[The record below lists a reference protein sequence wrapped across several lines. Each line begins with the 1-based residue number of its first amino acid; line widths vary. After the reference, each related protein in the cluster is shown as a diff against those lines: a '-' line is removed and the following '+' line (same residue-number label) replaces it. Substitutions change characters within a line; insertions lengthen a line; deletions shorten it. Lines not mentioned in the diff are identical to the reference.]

1 MNTFKKKNIFSQI
14 PNNKTIFLSN
24 VKNFFGSRIID
35 TLIQKPTSI
44 FDKNLKEE
52 YNLNDVGNII
62 TLDVF
67 VIEHQRSFN
76 NKSPFKVV
84 TKTKAN
90 QILNILFFSNF
101 KSFFANKLQK
111 NLNYRITGKLQ
122 LFSNSFQIIH
132 PIEIK
137 KLDENSFFEE
147 VEPQYNLSRKKI
159 NKKKFRELVL
169 HNLKIFQN
177 FEFPQEWIADD
188 FKEKDW
194 SSFKISI
201 INLHKPSK
209 SLIKE
214 FETFRKRLAY
224 DELLANFLVFNKL
237 KKENNKEK
245 NKYIVNDFTN
255 SENIINRLSFTLTK
269 DQIYAYKE
277 IRGDISSNQKMYRLL
292 QGDVGSGKTIIS
304 LLIIADFV
312 KAGYQCVIMVPTEIL
327 ARQHLKYFRE
337 FLDPFKINIEM
348 LTSKTKQ
355 KQKQKIYDD
364 ISKSKIDVL
373 IGTHSVYNQSITF
386 MKLGLVVIDEQHKFG
401 VKQRVNII
409 EKSLRC
415 HTLIMSATPIPRSLS
430 FALYGEIEVSSIKS
444 KPVGRKKVLTSILSL
459 EKITSLL
466 DGIKRKLDKN
476 EQVFWVLPTIGEEN
490 NIDEKESA
498 ITRFKFLKK
507 KFGIK
512 VGIIHGKMDKE
523 EIQSSMD
530 DFQKKRIMILV
541 STTVIEVG
549 INIPSA
555 TLIIIEEA
563 NRFGLSQLHQ
573 LRGRVVRGNLPSH
586 CVLLYNRGLSEN
598 SKKRLQVLKQCDD
611 GFEIAEKDLILR
623 GSGDFF
629 GTNQSGLPRW
639 KFFSPYDDLNIIDNV
654 KKNSAMIL
662 ANNNEQISDFL
673 INIFYQRKNFSNYYS
688 P

>member
-1 MNTFKKKNIFSQI
+1 MNILTKKNIFSRI
-14 PNNKTIFLSN
+14 LNNNKTIFLTN
-24 VKNFFGSRIID
+24 VENYFGSRIID
-35 TLIQKPTSI
+35 TLIQKPTSNL
-44 FDKNLKEE
+44 DKNLKED
-52 YNLNDVGNII
+52 YNFSDIGNII

-67 VIEHQRSFN
+67 VVEHQKSFN
-76 NKSPFKVV
+76 SKSPFKVI

-101 KSFFANKLQK
+101 KSFFANKLLK
-111 NLNYRITGKLQ
+111 NCNYRITGKLQ
-122 LFSNSFQIIH
+122 HFSNSFQIIH
-132 PIEIK
+132 PIEII
-137 KLDENSFFEE
+137 KLDQNIFFEE
-147 VEPQYNLSRKKI
+147 IEPQYNLSRKKI
-159 NKKKFRELVL
+159 NKKKFRELIL
-169 HNLKIFQN
+169 CNLKIFQK
-177 FEFPQEWIADD
+177 FKFPQEWIADD
-188 FKEKDW
+188 FKEKNW
-194 SSFKISI
+194 SSFKVSI

-237 KKENNKEK
+237 KKDNNKEK
-245 NKYIVNDFTN
+245 NIFVINDFTN
-255 SENIINRLSFTLTK
+255 SENVIKQLSFKLTK
-269 DQIYAYKE
+269 DQIYAYKK
-277 IRGDISSNQKMYRLL
+277 IKKDIASNQKMYRLL

-312 KAGYQCVIMVPTEIL
+312 KAGYQCVVMVPTEIL
-327 ARQHLKYFRE
+327 AKQHLKYFKE
-337 FLDPFKINIEM
+337 FLDPFHINIEI
-348 LTSKTKQ
+348 LTSKS

-373 IGTHSVYNQSITF
+373 IGTHSVYNQSINF
-386 MKLGLVVIDEQHKFG
+386 KKLGLVVIDEQHKFG

-409 EKSLRC
+409 EKSLKC

-444 KPVGRKKVLTSILSL
+444 KPEGRKKVLTSIISS

-466 DGIKRKLDKN
+466 DGIKRKLEKN

-498 ITRFKFLKK
+498 ITRFNFLKK
-507 KFGIK
+507 KFGTK
-512 VGIIHGKMDKE
+512 VSIIHGRMNKE
-523 EIQSSMD
+523 EIQKSMD
-530 DFQKKRIMILV
+530 EFQKKKTMILV

-573 LRGRVVRGNLPSH
+573 LRGRVVRGTLPSH
-586 CVLLYNRGLSEN
+586 CMLIYNKKLSEN
-598 SKKRLQVLKQCDD
+598 SKKRLQILKKCDD

-639 KFFSPYDDLNIIDNV
+639 RFFSPYDDLNIIENV
-654 KKNSAMIL
+654 KSNCEMIL
-662 ANNNEQISDFL
+662 ANNNKQVSDFL
-673 INIFYQRKNFSNYYS
+673 INVFYQRKNFSNYYS

>member
-1 MNTFKKKNIFSQI
+1 MNILKKKNIFSQI

-24 VKNFFGSRIID
+24 VKNYFGSRIID
-35 TLIQKPTSI
+35 TLIHKPTSNL
-44 FDKNLKEE
+44 DKNLKED
-52 YNLNDVGNII
+52 YNLYDVGNII
-62 TLDVF
+62 TLDVL
-67 VIEHQRSFN
+67 VVEHQKSFN
-76 NKSPFKVV
+76 NKSPFKIV
-84 TKTKAN
+84 TKTKAD
-90 QILNILFFSNF
+90 QSLNILFFSNF
-101 KSFFANKLQK
+101 KSFFAKKLLI
-111 NLNYRITGKLQ
+111 NCNYRITGKLQ
-122 LFSNSFQIIH
+122 YFSNSFQIIH
-132 PIEIK
+132 PTEII
-137 KLDENSFFEE
+137 KLNENSFFEE
-147 VEPQYNLSRKKI
+147 IEPQYNLSRKKI
-159 NKKKFRELVL
+159 NKKKFRELIL
-169 HNLKIFQN
+169 CNLKIFQN

-194 SSFKISI
+194 PSFKISI
-201 INLHKPSK
+201 INLHKPTK
-209 SLIKE
+209 SIIKE
-214 FETFRKRLAY
+214 CETFRKRLAF

-245 NKYIVNDFTN
+245 NTYIVNDFAN
-255 SENIINRLSFTLTK
+255 SENIIKGLSFKLTK
-269 DQIYAYKE
+269 DQINAYKE
-277 IRGDISSNQKMYRLL
+277 IKEDIASNQKMYRLL

-312 KAGYQCVIMVPTEIL
+312 KAGYQCVVMVPTEIL
-327 ARQHLKYFRE
+327 AKQHLKYFKE
-337 FLDPFKINIEM
+337 FLDPLQINIEI
-348 LTSKTKQ
+348 LTSKT

-364 ISKSKIDVL
+364 ISKSNIDVL
-373 IGTHSVYNQSITF
+373 IGTHSVYNKSISF
-386 MKLGLVVIDEQHKFG
+386 RKLGLVVIDEQHKFG

-430 FALYGEIEVSSIKS
+430 FALYGEIEVSLIKS
-444 KPVGRKKVLTSILSL
+444 KPEGRKKVLTSILSS
-459 EKITSLL
+459 EKITSLI

-490 NIDEKESA
+490 NFDEKESA
-498 ITRFKFLKK
+498 ITRFNFLKK
-507 KFGIK
+507 KFGMN
-512 VGIIHGKMDKE
+512 VSIIHGRMNKE
-523 EIQSSMD
+523 EIQISMD
-530 DFQKKRIMILV
+530 EFQKKKTMILV
-541 STTVIEVG
+541 STTLIEVG

-573 LRGRVVRGNLPSH
+573 LRGRVVRGTLPSH
-586 CVLLYNRGLSEN
+586 CVLIYNKSLSEN

-639 KFFSPYDDLNIIDNV
+639 KFFSPYEDLNIIDNV

-662 ANNNEQISDFL
+662 ASNNEQISDFL